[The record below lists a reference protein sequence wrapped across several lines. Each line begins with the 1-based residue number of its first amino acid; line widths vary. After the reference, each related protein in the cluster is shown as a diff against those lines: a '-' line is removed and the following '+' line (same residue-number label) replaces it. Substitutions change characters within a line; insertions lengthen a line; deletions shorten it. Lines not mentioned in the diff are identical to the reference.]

1 MTKADPCMFKFVA
14 FVVKASGVLFDEE
27 MEMLEMS
34 LIKSWHAMRKLPVG
48 DMMISSGIGDVEL
61 YEKMVFDIAENV
73 MLG

>member
-1 MTKADPCMFKFVA
+1 MTKADPCMFKFVV

-34 LIKSWHAMRKLPVG
+34 LVKSWHAMRKLPVG